1 MRKWGGMRATLGV
14 FVAAGVGMSEQMIW
28 GEQQVAAAESPAQQ
42 PSPFGALDFTS
53 RKEPIHIRSH
63 DLEFFYNQKRIIY
76 RGAVVATQ
84 GDSTLKSSTLTVTYE
99 DTAPAPTAQRGGD
112 AVTQGVGLVPS
123 APAAQGGGTANTS
136 KGQKIKEIIAEEN
149 VEITSTTRRATCN
162 KAVFSDTARTITLT
176 GNAIL
181 RDEANEV
188 TGQKVT
194 IYVDE
199 GRTTVEGD
207 PKMVLTPKQED
218 KGKKGEGAGE

>member
-1 MRKWGGMRATLGV
+1 MRKWGGMRATLVV
-14 FVAAGVGMSEQMIW
+14 FVAVVGMSEQMIW
-28 GEQQVAAAESPAQQ
+28 GEQQVAAAESPAKQ

-63 DLEFFYNQKRIIY
+63 DLEFFYNEKRIIY
-76 RGAVVATQ
+76 RGSVVATQ

-99 DTAPAPTAQRGGD
+99 DTAT
-112 AVTQGVGLVPS
+112 T
-123 APAAQGGGTANTS
+123 PAAQVGGAATTPVAQAGGAANTTQ
-136 KGQKIKEIIAEEN
+136 GQKIKEIIAEEN

-188 TGQKVT
+188 NGQKVT

-199 GRTTVEGD
+199 GRTTVEGS
-207 PKMVLTPKQED
+207 PTMTLTPKQED
-218 KGKKGEGAGE
+218 KGKKGEGTR

>member
-1 MRKWGGMRATLGV
+1 MRATLSV
-14 FVAAGVGMSEQMIW
+14 FVAVVGMSEQIMW
-28 GEQQVAAAESPAQQ
+28 GEQQVAAAESPDKQ

-76 RGAVVATQ
+76 RGSVVATQ
-84 GDSTLKSSTLTVTYE
+84 GDSTLKSRTLTVTYE
-99 DTAPAPTAQRGGD
+99 DVTPTP
-112 AVTQGVGLVPS
+112 VTQGVGLVPS
-123 APAAQGGGTANTS
+123 TPAAQGGGTAETS

-149 VEITSTTRRATCN
+149 VEITSTTRQATCH
-162 KAVFSDTARTITLT
+162 KAVFSDAARTITLT
-176 GNAIL
+176 GNASL

-207 PKMVLTPKQED
+207 PRMTLTPKQEGKVNKE
-218 KGKKGEGAGE
+218 KGTR

>member
-1 MRKWGGMRATLGV
+1 MRKWGGMRATLSV
-14 FVAAGVGMSEQMIW
+14 FVAVVGMSEQIMC
-28 GEQQVAAAESPAQQ
+28 GEQQVAAAESPAKQ

-76 RGAVVATQ
+76 RGSVVATQ
-84 GDSTLKSSTLTVTYE
+84 GDSTLKSRTLTVTYE
-99 DTAPAPTAQRGGD
+99 DVTPTPAAQGDD
-112 AVTQGVGLVPS
+112 AVTQGVGLVS
-123 APAAQGGGTANTS
+123 STPAAQGRGTAETS
-136 KGQKIKEIIAEEN
+136 KGQKIKDIIAEEN
-149 VEITSTTRRATCN
+149 VEITSTTRQATCH
-162 KAVFSDTARTITLT
+162 KAVFSDAARTITLT
-176 GNAIL
+176 GNASL

-207 PKMVLTPKQED
+207 PRMTLTPKPEG
-218 KGKKGEGAGE
+218 KGNKGEETR

>member
-1 MRKWGGMRATLGV
+1 MRKWGGMRATLV
-14 FVAAGVGMSEQMIW
+14 MFVAVVGMSEQVIW
-28 GEQQVAAAESPAQQ
+28 GEQQVVAAESPAKQ

-53 RKEPIHIRSH
+53 RKEPIHIRSR

-76 RGAVVATQ
+76 RGSVVATQ
-84 GDSTLKSSTLTVTYE
+84 GDSILKSSTLTVLYE
-99 DTAPAPTAQRGGD
+99 DVAP
-112 AVTQGVGLVPS
+112 
-123 APAAQGGGTANTS
+123 APAAQEVGTANTS

-162 KAVFSDTARTITLT
+162 KAVFSDAARTITLT

-181 RDEANEV
+181 RDEGNEV

-199 GRTTVEGD
+199 GRTTVEGY
-207 PKMVLTPKQED
+207 PEMVLTPKQED

>member
-1 MRKWGGMRATLGV
+1 MRMRGGRRATLV
-14 FVAAGVGMSEQMIW
+14 FVAVVGMSERMIW
-28 GEQQVAAAESPAQQ
+28 GEQQVAAAESPAKQ

-76 RGAVVATQ
+76 RGSVVATQ

-99 DTAPAPTAQRGGD
+99 DTTA
-112 AVTQGVGLVPS
+112 T
-123 APAAQGGGTANTS
+123 PAAQGGGTANTT
-136 KGQKIKEIIAEEN
+136 KGQKIKEIIAEDN
-149 VEITSTTRRATCN
+149 VEIISTTRQATCN
-162 KAVFSDTARTITLT
+162 KAIFSDTARTITLT
-176 GNAIL
+176 GNATL

-207 PKMVLTPKQED
+207 PKMILTPKQED
-218 KGKKGEGAGE
+218 KGEKGEGAQ

>member
-1 MRKWGGMRATLGV
+1 MRTWGGIRTTLGV
-14 FVAAGVGMSEQMIW
+14 LVLVVGMSEEMMW
-28 GEQQVAAAESPAQQ
+28 GERQVAAAESPTKQ

-76 RGAVVATQ
+76 RGSVVATQ

-99 DTAPAPTAQRGGD
+99 DTAPTA
-112 AVTQGVGLVPS
+112 
-123 APAAQGGGTANTS
+123 APAQTEGVAKTTQ
-136 KGQKIKEIIAEEN
+136 GQKIKEIIAEDN
-149 VEITSTTRRATCN
+149 VEITSTTRNATCN

-207 PKMVLTPKQED
+207 PKMILTPKQAD
-218 KGKKGEGAGE
+218 KGGKGESAR

>member
-1 MRKWGGMRATLGV
+1 MRKWGGMRATLV
-14 FVAAGVGMSEQMIW
+14 MFVAVVGMSAQMLW
-28 GEQQVAAAESPAQQ
+28 GEQQVVAAESPAKQ

-76 RGAVVATQ
+76 RGSVVATQ
-84 GDSTLKSSTLTVTYE
+84 GDSTLKSSTLTVMYE
-99 DTAPAPTAQRGGD
+99 DVAPAPA
-112 AVTQGVGLVPS
+112 TQEV
-123 APAAQGGGTANTS
+123 GTANTS

-162 KAVFSDTARTITLT
+162 KAVFSDAARTITLT

-218 KGKKGEGAGE
+218 KRKKGEGAGE

>member
-1 MRKWGGMRATLGV
+1 MRATLV
-14 FVAAGVGMSEQMIW
+14 VLVALMGMSEQMIW
-28 GEQQVAAAESPAQQ
+28 GEQQVAAAESPAKQ

-53 RKEPIHIRSH
+53 RQEPIHIRSH

-99 DTAPAPTAQRGGD
+99 DTAT
-112 AVTQGVGLVPS
+112 T
-123 APAAQGGGTANTS
+123 PAAQGGGTANTS

-149 VEITSTTRRATCN
+149 VEITSTTRNATCN
-162 KAVFSDTARTITLT
+162 KAVFSDTTRTITLT
-176 GNAIL
+176 GNATL

-207 PKMVLTPKQED
+207 PKMVLTPKQEN
-218 KGKKGEGAGE
+218 KGAKGEGAR

>member
-1 MRKWGGMRATLGV
+1 MRRWGGIRTTLGV
-14 FVAAGVGMSEQMIW
+14 LVALVGMSDQMIW
-28 GEQQVAAAESPAQQ
+28 GERQVAAAESPAKQ

-53 RKEPIHIRSH
+53 RQEPIHIRSH

-76 RGAVVATQ
+76 RGSVVATQ

-99 DTAPAPTAQRGGD
+99 DTTPTTA
-112 AVTQGVGLVPS
+112 TQT
-123 APAAQGGGTANTS
+123 GGTANTTQ
-136 KGQKIKEIIAEEN
+136 GQKIKEIIAEEN
-149 VEITSTTRRATCN
+149 VEITSTTRNATCN

-207 PKMVLTPKQED
+207 PRMVLTPKQGD
-218 KGKKGEGAGE
+218 KAAKKEGTR

>member
-1 MRKWGGMRATLGV
+1 MRAA
-14 FVAAGVGMSEQMIW
+14 FVAFVTVVSLSARMIW
-28 GEQQVAAAESPAQQ
+28 DAPRVAAAEAPAKQ

-76 RGAVVATQ
+76 RGSVVATQ

-99 DTAPAPTAQRGGD
+99 DTAPTPT
-112 AVTQGVGLVPS
+112 VT
-123 APAAQGGGTANTS
+123 PAAQTKGTTNTTQ
-136 KGQKIKEIIAEEN
+136 GQKIKEIIAENN
-149 VEITSTTRRATCN
+149 VEIVSTTRNATCD
-162 KAVFSDTARTITLT
+162 KAVFSDAARTITLT
-176 GNAIL
+176 GNATL
-181 RDEANEV
+181 RDQANEV

-207 PKMVLTPKQED
+207 PKMVLTPKQEA
-218 KGKKGEGAGE
+218 KGAKGESPR

>member
-1 MRKWGGMRATLGV
+1 MRTWGGIRTTLGV
-14 FVAAGVGMSEQMIW
+14 LVLVVGMSEEILW
-28 GEQQVAAAESPAQQ
+28 GERQVAAAESPAKQ

-76 RGAVVATQ
+76 RGSVVATQ

-99 DTAPAPTAQRGGD
+99 DTAPTA
-112 AVTQGVGLVPS
+112 
-123 APAAQGGGTANTS
+123 APAQTEGVAKTTQ
-136 KGQKIKEIIAEEN
+136 GQKIKEIIAEDN
-149 VEITSTTRRATCN
+149 VEITSTTRNATCN

-176 GNAIL
+176 GNATL

-207 PKMVLTPKQED
+207 PKMTLTPKQAD
-218 KGKKGEGAGE
+218 KEGKGESAR

>member
-1 MRKWGGMRATLGV
+1 MRKWGGMRATLSV
-14 FVAAGVGMSEQMIW
+14 FVAVVGMSEQIMW
-28 GEQQVAAAESPAQQ
+28 GEQQVAAAESPAKQ

-63 DLEFFYNQKRIIY
+63 GLEFFYNQKRIIY
-76 RGAVVATQ
+76 RGSVVATQ
-84 GDSTLKSSTLTVTYE
+84 GDSTLKSRTLTVTYE
-99 DTAPAPTAQRGGD
+99 DVTPTPAAQGDD
-112 AVTQGVGLVPS
+112 AVTQGVGLVS
-123 APAAQGGGTANTS
+123 STPAAQGRGTAETS

-149 VEITSTTRRATCN
+149 VEITSTTRQATCH
-162 KAVFSDTARTITLT
+162 KAVFSDAARTITLT
-176 GNAIL
+176 GNASL

-207 PKMVLTPKQED
+207 PRMTLTPKPEG
-218 KGKKGEGAGE
+218 KGNKGEETR

>member
-1 MRKWGGMRATLGV
+1 MRMWGGIRTTLGV
-14 FVAAGVGMSEQMIW
+14 LVAVVSMSDQMTW
-28 GEQQVAAAESPAQQ
+28 GERQVAAAQSPAKQ

-53 RKEPIHIRSH
+53 RREPIHIRSH

-76 RGAVVATQ
+76 RGSVVATQ

-99 DTAPAPTAQRGGD
+99 DTAPTAAPAQTEGVAKTAQ
-112 AVTQGVGLVPS
+112 
-123 APAAQGGGTANTS
+123 
-136 KGQKIKEIIAEEN
+136 GQKIKEIIAEDN
-149 VEITSTTRRATCN
+149 VEITSTTRQATCN

-176 GNAIL
+176 GNALL

-207 PKMVLTPKQED
+207 PKMILTPKQAD
-218 KGKKGEGAGE
+218 KGGKGESAR

>member
-1 MRKWGGMRATLGV
+1 MRKWGDMRATLMV
-14 FVAAGVGMSEQMIW
+14 LVALVGMSEQMIW
-28 GEQQVAAAESPAQQ
+28 GEPQVVAAESPAKQ

-76 RGAVVATQ
+76 RGSVVATQ

-99 DTAPAPTAQRGGD
+99 DTTPT
-112 AVTQGVGLVPS
+112 
-123 APAAQGGGTANTS
+123 PAAQGEGTANTS

-149 VEITSTTRRATCN
+149 VEITSTTRNATCN

-176 GNAIL
+176 GNATL

-207 PKMVLTPKQED
+207 PKMTLTPKQGD
-218 KGKKGEGAGE
+218 KGAKGEGAR

>member
-1 MRKWGGMRATLGV
+1 MRTVLIMFATV
-14 FVAAGVGMSEQMIW
+14 VGMSEQMIW
-28 GEQQVAAAESPAQQ
+28 GEQQVVAAQSPAKQ
-42 PSPFGALDFTS
+42 PNPFGALDFTS

-76 RGAVVATQ
+76 RGSVIATQ

-99 DTAPAPTAQRGGD
+99 DVVPTP
-112 AVTQGVGLVPS
+112 V
-123 APAAQGGGTANTS
+123 AQGEKTVNTS
-136 KGQKIKEIIAEEN
+136 KEQKIKEIIAEEN

-162 KAVFSDTARTITLT
+162 KAVFSDAARTITLT

-181 RDEANEV
+181 RDESNEV

>member
-1 MRKWGGMRATLGV
+1 MRTWGGIRTTLGV
-14 FVAAGVGMSEQMIW
+14 LVLVVGMAEEMMW
-28 GEQQVAAAESPAQQ
+28 GEQQVAAAESPAKQ

-53 RKEPIHIRSH
+53 RQEPIHIRSH

-76 RGAVVATQ
+76 RGSVVATQ

-99 DTAPAPTAQRGGD
+99 DTAPTA
-112 AVTQGVGLVPS
+112 
-123 APAAQGGGTANTS
+123 APAQTEGVAKTTQ
-136 KGQKIKEIIAEEN
+136 GQKIKEIIAEDN
-149 VEITSTTRRATCN
+149 VEITSTTRRATSN
-162 KAVFSDTARTITLT
+162 KAVFSDAARTITLT
-176 GNAIL
+176 GNATL

-207 PKMVLTPKQED
+207 PKMILTPKQGD
-218 KGKKGEGAGE
+218 KGGKGESAR

>member
-1 MRKWGGMRATLGV
+1 MKTWGGIRMALGV
-14 FVAAGVGMSEQMIW
+14 LVLLASMSEDLLW
-28 GEQQVAAAESPAQQ
+28 GERQVGAAESPAKQ

-76 RGAVVATQ
+76 RGSVVATQ

-99 DTAPAPTAQRGGD
+99 DTAPTA
-112 AVTQGVGLVPS
+112 
-123 APAAQGGGTANTS
+123 APAQTEGVAKTTQ
-136 KGQKIKEIIAEEN
+136 GQKIKEIIAEDN
-149 VEITSTTRRATCN
+149 VEITSTTRRATSN
-162 KAVFSDTARTITLT
+162 KAVFSDSTRTITLT
-176 GNAIL
+176 GNATL

-194 IYVDE
+194 IYIDE

-207 PKMVLTPKQED
+207 PKMILTPKQGD
-218 KGKKGEGAGE
+218 SGGKGESAR

>member
-1 MRKWGGMRATLGV
+1 MRKWGGMRATLSV
-14 FVAAGVGMSEQMIW
+14 LVAVVGMFEQILW
-28 GEQQVAAAESPAQQ
+28 GEMQVVAAESPVAQ

-76 RGAVVATQ
+76 RGSVVATQ
-84 GDSTLKSSTLTVTYE
+84 GDSTLKSRTLTVMYE
-99 DTAPAPTAQRGGD
+99 DVTPT
-112 AVTQGVGLVPS
+112 
-123 APAAQGGGTANTS
+123 PAAQGSGTANAS

-149 VEITSTTRRATCN
+149 VEITSATRQATCH
-162 KAVFSDTARTITLT
+162 KAVFSDAARTITLT
-176 GNAIL
+176 GNASL

-207 PKMVLTPKQED
+207 PKMILTPKQKENT
-218 KGKKGEGAGE
+218 GEGTR

>member
-1 MRKWGGMRATLGV
+1 MRKWGGMRATLAV
-14 FVAAGVGMSEQMIW
+14 FVAVVGMSEQVMW
-28 GEQQVAAAESPAQQ
+28 GEPQVAAAESPVKQ

-76 RGAVVATQ
+76 RGSVVATQ
-84 GDSTLKSSTLTVTYE
+84 GDSTLKSHTLTVTYE
-99 DTAPAPTAQRGGD
+99 DVTPTPVAKGDSD
-112 AVTQGVGLVPS
+112 AVTQGVVPS
-123 APAAQGGGTANTS
+123 PPAAQGGKTVDTS
-136 KGQKIKEIIAEEN
+136 KGQKIKELIAEEN
-149 VEITSTTRRATCN
+149 VEITSTTRQATCH
-162 KAVFSDTARTITLT
+162 KAVFSDAARTITLT
-176 GNAIL
+176 GNASL

-207 PKMVLTPKQED
+207 PRMTLTPKPEG
-218 KGKKGEGAGE
+218 KGKKGEGMR

>member
-1 MRKWGGMRATLGV
+1 LGV
-14 FVAAGVGMSEQMIW
+14 FVAMVGMSEQIMW
-28 GEQQVAAAESPAQQ
+28 GEQQVAAAESPAKQ

-76 RGAVVATQ
+76 RGSVVATQ
-84 GDSTLKSSTLTVTYE
+84 GDSTLKSRILTVTYE
-99 DTAPAPTAQRGGD
+99 DVTPTPAAQGGGD
-112 AVTQGVGLVPS
+112 AVTQGAGLVPS
-123 APAAQGGGTANTS
+123 TPAAQGGRIAETS

-149 VEITSTTRRATCN
+149 VEITSTTRQATCN

-176 GNAIL
+176 GNASL
-181 RDEANEV
+181 RDDANEV

-207 PKMVLTPKQED
+207 PSMILTPKQAG
-218 KGKKGEGAGE
+218 KGNKGEGTR

>member
-1 MRKWGGMRATLGV
+1 MRTWGGMRATLGV
-14 FVAAGVGMSEQMIW
+14 FVAMVGMSEQMIW

-42 PSPFGALDFTS
+42 SSPFGALDFTS

-99 DTAPAPTAQRGGD
+99 DATPTPTAQ
-112 AVTQGVGLVPS
+112 T
-123 APAAQGGGTANTS
+123 GGTANTTQ
-136 KGQKIKEIIAEEN
+136 GQKIKEIIAEDN
-149 VEITSTTRRATCN
+149 VEITSTTRQATCN
-162 KAVFSDTARTITLT
+162 KAIFSDTARTIILT
-176 GNAIL
+176 GNATL

-207 PKMVLTPKQED
+207 PKMILTPKLEG
-218 KGKKGEGAGE
+218 KGKKGEGAR

>member
-14 FVAAGVGMSEQMIW
+14 FVAVVGMSEQIKW
-28 GEQQVAAAESPAQQ
+28 GERQVAAAESPAQQ

-76 RGAVVATQ
+76 RGSVVATQ
-84 GDSTLKSSTLTVTYE
+84 GDSTLKSRTLTVTYE
-99 DTAPAPTAQRGGD
+99 DVTPTP
-112 AVTQGVGLVPS
+112 VTQGVGLVPS
-123 APAAQGGGTANTS
+123 TPAARGGGTAETS

-149 VEITSTTRRATCN
+149 VEITSTTRQATCH
-162 KAVFSDTARTITLT
+162 KAVFSDAARTITLT
-176 GNAIL
+176 GNASL

-207 PKMVLTPKQED
+207 PRMILTPQQ
-218 KGKKGEGAGE
+218 KGKGNKGEGTR

>member
-1 MRKWGGMRATLGV
+1 MRKWGGMCVMLVGLVALVGV
-14 FVAAGVGMSEQMIW
+14 CEQIIF
-28 GEQQVAAAESPAQQ
+28 GDKQVAAAQSSAKQ
-42 PSPFGALDFTS
+42 PSPFGALDFAS

-63 DLEFFYNQKRIIY
+63 DLEFFYNEKRIVY

-84 GDSTLKSSTLTVTYE
+84 GDSTLKSTTLTVTYE
-99 DTAPAPTAQRGGD
+99 DATTK
-112 AVTQGVGLVPS
+112 T
-123 APAAQGGGTANTS
+123 AAQGGGVANTTQ
-136 KGQKIKEIIAEEN
+136 GQKIKEIVAEEN
-149 VEITSTTRRATCN
+149 VEITSNTRRATCN
-162 KAVFSDTARTITLT
+162 KAVFSDASRTIILT

-207 PKMVLTPKQED
+207 PQVVFTPKQD
-218 KGKKGEGAGE
+218 KEKKGEGTR